1 MLIKPSAF
9 NALSARLIEQAG
21 FEVMGLSGA
30 AVSASLLGKP
40 DVGLVTLDE
49 MVAVARYITGV
60 TSVPLLADG
69 GVGFGN
75 AINTMRA
82 TEGFVRA
89 GAAGIDISDRT
100 GPGRYGDGRQT
111 ISLEEA
117 VGKIRACAKVRDE
130 LDPDF
135 LIVARTQAGV
145 GLDEAIRRGN
155 GYLAAGADMILPDG
169 LGSEAEIAEACRRI
183 DGPVCH
189 ERTGASPAPSNARL
203 AELGLAMV
211 GNPMGALGAA
221 ARAMA
226 DYMDD
231 FAREDAAFLIRFLD
245 QGKDHPTG
253 DLHGFV
259 GFSEI
264 RKLEEEFLPADETA
278 ARYDGSIGY
287 TP

>member
-1 MLIKPSAF
+1 MQQRPSTQLRERLAEDGMLIKPSAF

-155 GYLAAGADMILPDG
+155 GYLAAGADMINDIWGLLRDPDMAG
-169 LGSEAEIAEACRRI
+169 VAAETGVPAVLMHNQDHTNYADVVPDVVAVLRSLIERAVNAGVALENIVVDPGMGFGKTAEQNLEILRRLGEFES
-183 DGPVCH
+183 
-189 ERTGASPAPSNARL
+189 
-203 AELGLAMV
+203 LG
-211 GNPMGALGAA
+211 
-221 ARAMA
+221 
-226 DYMDD
+226 
-231 FAREDAAFLIRFLD
+231 
-245 QGKDHPTG
+245 
-253 DLHGFV
+253 
-259 GFSEI
+259 
-264 RKLEEEFLPADETA
+264 
-278 ARYDGSIGY
+278 
-287 TP
+287 